1 MIGIAPLRH
10 RLAMLLALPC
20 LWLAGCGSRTGPT
33 VTVYT
38 SQDQVFAEAILD
50 AFTRETG
57 INTRVLYDSEAVK
70 TVGLAN
76 RLLAERDH
84 PQCDLFWNNE
94 ELRTLQLASHDLFEP
109 TNGWARFG
117 FRTRRIVINTNL
129 LALSLAPASL
139 KDLTN
144 SQWRGKL
151 AMAFPLFGTTATH
164 FLALRDAW
172 GEPAWLNW
180 CRALRANDPLIVDG
194 NSVVVQLVGRGEAAI
209 GLTDSDDIAAGQRR
223 EFPIVALPLTRDSTA
238 IPNTVALVR
247 GAPHPQNARRLFD
260 YLQTPA
266 VSEELR
272 RVNALEPGAEPALE
286 LTNPDW
292 SSLLVQL
299 DRAAGQLKQIFLR

>member
-1 MIGIAPLRH
+1 MIGIAPLRSW
-10 RLAMLLALPC
+10 LVMFLALPC
-20 LWLAGCGSRTGPT
+20 LLLTGCGRKTGPT

-38 SQDQVFAEAILD
+38 SQDQVFTETILD

-94 ELRTLQLASHDLFEP
+94 ELRTRQLASHDLFEA
-109 TNGWARFG
+109 TNGWAGFG

-144 SQWRGKL
+144 SRWHGKL
-151 AMAFPLFGTTATH
+151 AMAFPMFGTTATH
-164 FLALRDAW
+164 FLALRDVW
-172 GEPAWLNW
+172 GEPAWLTW
-180 CRALRANDPLIVDG
+180 CRALQANAPMIVDG

-209 GLTDSDDIAAGQRR
+209 GLTDSDDIAAGQRQ
-223 EFPIVALPLTRDSTA
+223 EFPIVALPLTQDLIA

-260 YLQTPA
+260 YLQTPV
-266 VSEELR
+266 VSAELR
-272 RVNALEPGAEPALE
+272 RLNALEAGTEPAIE
-286 LTNPDW
+286 LATPDW

-299 DRAAGQLKQIFLR
+299 DRATGQLKEIFLR